1 MMRKQQTT
9 TIDNFPLPDSMST
22 EIQVIADLISVPES
36 MMEAS
41 RILTPDMFNDD
52 RCRDAFLALKRM
64 TDERMVID
72 LPSVWGRIDADL
84 MQKGVMPMM
93 MNTGGAVTVLQHY
106 ASLKD
111 FYIKR
116 RCYFKAMELLMSST
130 DTSVSSADLIMKT
143 GQFAES
149 LREEMDT
156 EKDTQHISEVL
167 NELGAEVEERQRLK
181 AEGKALRVPTGIYSL
196 DYLTYGGF
204 NAGNLII
211 LAARPSVGKTAV
223 MLQMAMAAAKA
234 GKSVNL
240 YNLEMTNTELA
251 QRMLFATGRLTPL
264 QMARGEVEW
273 KDFELASGEYA
284 SRPLYLNDSVSTA
297 EEIISRISLNAQRGK
312 CDIAFID
319 YLGLIQMSSRLQL
332 KEAIAEVTKRLKNVA
347 KEYRIP
353 IVLLCQLNRA
363 SASENR
369 PPMMHDLRDSG
380 AIEQDADIIL
390 MLERSAENE
399 GEINMWVR
407 KNRQGKAGDVKVEL
421 KANETFTAFADK
433 NEPVYEP
440 PPMPDYDFESN
451 NQEFPF

>member
-1 MMRKQQTT
+1 
-9 TIDNFPLPDSMST
+9 
-22 EIQVIADLISVPES
+22 
-36 MMEAS
+36 
-41 RILTPDMFNDD
+41 
-52 RCRDAFLALKRM
+52 
-64 TDERMVID
+64 
-72 LPSVWGRIDADL
+72 
-84 MQKGVMPMM
+84 
-93 MNTGGAVTVLQHY
+93 
-106 ASLKD
+106 
-111 FYIKR
+111 
-116 RCYFKAMELLMSST
+116 MELLMSST

-273 KDFELASGEYA
+273 KEFELASGEYA

>member
-1 MMRKQQTT
+1 MMRKQQTMT
-9 TIDNFPLPDSMST
+9 MDNFPLPDSLST
-22 EIQVIADLISVPES
+22 EIQVIADLVSVPES
-36 MMEAS
+36 IMDAS
-41 RILTPDMFNDD
+41 RILTPEMFDD
-52 RCRDAFLALKRM
+52 ERCRNAFMALKKM
-64 TDERMVID
+64 SDDRMVID
-72 LPSVWGRIDADL
+72 LPSVWGKIDSDL

-93 MNTGGAVTVLQHY
+93 VNVGGAVTVMQHY
-106 ASLKD
+106 SSLKD

-116 RCYFKAMELLMSST
+116 RCYFKAIELLMSST
-130 DTSVSSADLIMKT
+130 DTLVSSADLIMKT

-204 NAGNLII
+204 NAGNLVI

-251 QRMLFATGRLTPL
+251 QRMLFSTGRVTPL

-273 KDFELASGEYA
+273 RDFEQASGEYA
-284 SRPLYLNDSVSTA
+284 GRPLYLNDSVSTA
-297 EEIISRISLNAQRGK
+297 EEIISRISLNAQRGR

-319 YLGLIQMSSRLQL
+319 YLGLIQMNSRLQL

-369 PPMMHDLRDSG
+369 PPVMHDLRDSG

-421 KANETFTAFADK
+421 KANDTFTAFADK
-433 NEPVYEP
+433 SEPEP
-440 PPMPDYDFESN
+440 PLMPDYDFESN

>member
-1 MMRKQQTT
+1 MRKQQTT
-9 TIDNFPLPDSMST
+9 TIDNFPLPDTMST

-52 RCRDAFLALKRM
+52 KCRDAFLALKRM

-84 MQKGVMPMM
+84 IQKGVIPMM
-93 MNTGGAVTVLQHY
+93 INTGGALTVLQHY

-204 NAGNLII
+204 NAGNLVI

-273 KDFELASGEYA
+273 KEFELASGEYA

-421 KANETFTAFADK
+421 KANDTFTAFADK

-440 PPMPDYDFESN
+440 PPMPDYDFEIN

>member
-1 MMRKQQTT
+1 MRKQQTT
-9 TIDNFPLPDSMST
+9 TIDNFPLPDTMST

-52 RCRDAFLALKRM
+52 KCRDAFLALKRM

-72 LPSVWGRIDADL
+72 LPSVWGKIDADL

-240 YNLEMTNTELA
+240 YNLEMTNT
-251 QRMLFATGRLTPL
+251 
-264 QMARGEVEW
+264 
-273 KDFELASGEYA
+273 
-284 SRPLYLNDSVSTA
+284 
-297 EEIISRISLNAQRGK
+297 
-312 CDIAFID
+312 
-319 YLGLIQMSSRLQL
+319 
-332 KEAIAEVTKRLKNVA
+332 
-347 KEYRIP
+347 
-353 IVLLCQLNRA
+353 
-363 SASENR
+363 
-369 PPMMHDLRDSG
+369 
-380 AIEQDADIIL
+380 
-390 MLERSAENE
+390 
-399 GEINMWVR
+399 
-407 KNRQGKAGDVKVEL
+407 
-421 KANETFTAFADK
+421 
-433 NEPVYEP
+433 
-440 PPMPDYDFESN
+440 
-451 NQEFPF
+451 

>member
-1 MMRKQQTT
+1 MMRKQQTMT
-9 TIDNFPLPDSMST
+9 MDNFPLPDSLST
-22 EIQVIADLISVPES
+22 EIQVIADLVSVPES
-36 MMEAS
+36 IMDAS
-41 RILTPDMFNDD
+41 RILTPDMFEDE
-52 RCRDAFLALKRM
+52 RCRNAFVALKKM
-64 TDERMVID
+64 SEDRMVID
-72 LPSVWGRIDADL
+72 LPSVWGRIDSDL
-84 MQKGVMPMM
+84 MQKGIMPMM
-93 MNTGGAVTVLQHY
+93 VNVGGAVSVMQHY
-106 ASLKD
+106 SSLKD

-116 RCYFKAMELLMSST
+116 RCYFKAIELLMSAT
-130 DTSVSSADLIMKT
+130 DTSVSSADLIIRT

-204 NAGNLII
+204 NAGNLVI

-251 QRMLFATGRLTPL
+251 QRMLFSTGRLTPL

-273 KDFELASGEYA
+273 RDFELASGEYA
-284 SRPLYLNDSVSTA
+284 GRPLYLNDSVSTA
-297 EEIISRISLNAQRGK
+297 EEIISRISLNAQRGR

-319 YLGLIQMSSRLQL
+319 YLGLIQMNSRLQL

-421 KANETFTAFADK
+421 KANDTFTAFADK
-433 NEPVYEP
+433 SEPEP

>member
-1 MMRKQQTT
+1 MRKQQTT
-9 TIDNFPLPDSMST
+9 TIDNFPLPDTMST

-52 RCRDAFLALKRM
+52 KCRDAFLALKRM

-223 MLQMAMAAAKA
+223 MLQMAIAAAKA
-234 GKSVNL
+234 SKSVNL

-273 KDFELASGEYA
+273 KEFELASGEYA

-390 MLERSAENE
+390 MLERAAENE

-440 PPMPDYDFESN
+440 PPMPDYDIESN

>member
-1 MMRKQQTT
+1 MMKKQQTVT
-9 TIDNFPLPDSMST
+9 MDNFPLPDSLST
-22 EIQVIADLISVPES
+22 EIQVIADLVSVPES
-36 MMEAS
+36 IAEAS
-41 RILTPDMFNDD
+41 RILTPDMFDD
-52 RCRDAFLALKRM
+52 ERCRNAFLALKKM
-64 TDERMVID
+64 SEDRMVID
-72 LPSVWGRIDADL
+72 LPSVWGKIDSDL

-93 MNTGGAVTVLQHY
+93 VNVGGAVTVMQHY
-106 ASLKD
+106 SSLKD

-116 RCYFKAMELLMSST
+116 RCYFKAIELLMSST
-130 DTSVSSADLIMKT
+130 DTLVSSADLIMKT

-204 NAGNLII
+204 NAGNLVI

-251 QRMLFATGRLTPL
+251 QRMLFSTGRVTPL

-273 KDFELASGEYA
+273 RDFEQASGEYA
-284 SRPLYLNDSVSTA
+284 SKPLYLNDSVSTA

-319 YLGLIQMSSRLQL
+319 YLGLIQMNSRLQL

-421 KANETFTAFADK
+421 KANDTFTAFADK
-433 NEPVYEP
+433 SEPEP
-440 PPMPDYDFESN
+440 PPMPDYYFESN

>member
-1 MMRKQQTT
+1 MRKQQTT

-52 RCRDAFLALKRM
+52 KCRDAFLALKRM

-116 RCYFKAMELLMSST
+116 RCYFKAMELLMNST

-204 NAGNLII
+204 NAGNLVI

-273 KDFELASGEYA
+273 KEFELASGEYA

-390 MLERSAENE
+390 MLERSADNE

-440 PPMPDYDFESN
+440 PPMSD
-451 NQEFPF
+451 

>member
-1 MMRKQQTT
+1 MMRKQQTMT
-9 TIDNFPLPDSMST
+9 MDNFPLPDSLST
-22 EIQVIADLISVPES
+22 EIQVIADLVSVPES
-36 MMEAS
+36 IMDAS
-41 RILTPDMFNDD
+41 RILTPDMFEDE
-52 RCRDAFLALKRM
+52 RCRNAFLALKKM
-64 TDERMVID
+64 SEDRMVID
-72 LPSVWGRIDADL
+72 LPSVWGKIDSDL

-93 MNTGGAVTVLQHY
+93 VNVGGAVTVMQHY
-106 ASLKD
+106 SSLKD

-116 RCYFKAMELLMSST
+116 RCYFKAIELLMSST
-130 DTSVSSADLIMKT
+130 DTMVSSADLIMKT
-143 GQFAES
+143 EQFAES

-223 MLQMAMAAAKA
+223 MLQMAMAAARA

-251 QRMLFATGRLTPL
+251 QRMLFSTGRVTPL

-284 SRPLYLNDSVSTA
+284 SKPLYLNDSVSTA

-399 GEINMWVR
+399 NEINMWVR

-421 KANETFTAFADK
+421 MANETFTAFADK

-440 PPMPDYDFESN
+440 PPMSENDFENN

>member
-1 MMRKQQTT
+1 MMRKQQTMT
-9 TIDNFPLPDSMST
+9 MDNFPLPDSLST
-22 EIQVIADLISVPES
+22 EIQVIADLVSVPES
-36 MMEAS
+36 IMDAS
-41 RILTPDMFNDD
+41 RILTPDMFEDE
-52 RCRDAFLALKRM
+52 RCRNAFLALKKM
-64 TDERMVID
+64 SEDRMVID
-72 LPSVWGRIDADL
+72 LPSVWGRIDSDL
-84 MQKGVMPMM
+84 MQKGIMPMM
-93 MNTGGAVTVLQHY
+93 VNVGGAVTVMQHY
-106 ASLKD
+106 SSLKD

-116 RCYFKAMELLMSST
+116 RCYFKAIELLMSAT
-130 DTSVSSADLIMKT
+130 DTSVSSADLIMRT

-156 EKDTQHISEVL
+156 EKDTLHISEVL

-204 NAGNLII
+204 NAGNLVI

-251 QRMLFATGRLTPL
+251 QRMLFSTGRVTPL

-273 KDFELASGEYA
+273 RDFEQASGEYA
-284 SRPLYLNDSVSTA
+284 GRPIYLNDSVSTA

-319 YLGLIQMSSRLQL
+319 YLGLIQMNSRLQL

-421 KANETFTAFADK
+421 KANDTFTAFADK
-433 NEPVYEP
+433 SEPEP

>member
-1 MMRKQQTT
+1 
-9 TIDNFPLPDSMST
+9 
-22 EIQVIADLISVPES
+22 
-36 MMEAS
+36 
-41 RILTPDMFNDD
+41 
-52 RCRDAFLALKRM
+52 
-64 TDERMVID
+64 
-72 LPSVWGRIDADL
+72 
-84 MQKGVMPMM
+84 
-93 MNTGGAVTVLQHY
+93 
-106 ASLKD
+106 
-111 FYIKR
+111 
-116 RCYFKAMELLMSST
+116 
-130 DTSVSSADLIMKT
+130 
-143 GQFAES
+143 
-149 LREEMDT
+149 
-156 EKDTQHISEVL
+156 
-167 NELGAEVEERQRLK
+167 
-181 AEGKALRVPTGIYSL
+181 
-196 DYLTYGGF
+196 
-204 NAGNLII
+204 
-211 LAARPSVGKTAV
+211 

-273 KDFELASGEYA
+273 RDFELASGEYA
-284 SRPLYLNDSVSTA
+284 GRPLYLNDSVSTA
-297 EEIISRISLNAQRGK
+297 EEIISRISLNALRGK

-319 YLGLIQMSSRLQL
+319 YLGLIQMNSRLQL